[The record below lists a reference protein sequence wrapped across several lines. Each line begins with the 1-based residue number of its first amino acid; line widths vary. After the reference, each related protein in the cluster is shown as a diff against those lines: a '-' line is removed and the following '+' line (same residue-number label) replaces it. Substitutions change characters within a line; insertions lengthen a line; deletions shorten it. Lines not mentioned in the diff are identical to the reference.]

1 MPTPRKYENA
11 AARNAAYRKRQA
23 EARML
28 EQLRKG
34 LPPLPAIPTMPGNC
48 RWGKMLAEAGILL
61 RTVLDEREEYHG
73 ERSDSWQESERGED
87 FAERTD
93 ALREIEDALDALV

>member
-23 EARML
+23 EAQRL

-48 RWGKMLAEAGILL
+48 RWEKMLAEAGILL
-61 RTVLDEREEYHG
+61 RTVLDEREDYHDD
-73 ERSDSWQESERGED
+73 RSDEWQESERGED

-93 ALREIEDALDALV
+93 ALREIEEALDALV